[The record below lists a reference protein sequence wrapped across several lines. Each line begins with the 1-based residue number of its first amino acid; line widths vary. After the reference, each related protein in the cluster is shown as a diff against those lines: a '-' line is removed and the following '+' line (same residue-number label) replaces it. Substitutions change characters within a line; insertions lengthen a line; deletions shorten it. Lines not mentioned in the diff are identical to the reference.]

1 MPKKTLIFLLIL
13 FLWLVGPLLLKA
25 SYNTGFEDGIWHT
38 CSIYHS
44 IEDEDAMTQCYL
56 ISINERNNL
65 YGQTGGGDQSSQ

>member
-1 MPKKTLIFLLIL
+1 MNKNLFFFLLAMSI
-13 FLWLVGPLLLKA
+13 WLVGVFLMRA

-44 IEDEDAMTQCYL
+44 IEDENAMTQCYL

-65 YGQTGGGDQSSQ
+65 YGEAAGGEQIPQ